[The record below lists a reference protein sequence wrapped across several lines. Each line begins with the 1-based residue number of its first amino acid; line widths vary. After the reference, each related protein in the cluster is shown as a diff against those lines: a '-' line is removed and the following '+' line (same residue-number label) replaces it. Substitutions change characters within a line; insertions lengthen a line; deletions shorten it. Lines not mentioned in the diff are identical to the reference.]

1 VLKAIKV
8 RLYPNKEQ
16 QNLLNNHFGACRFIY
31 NAALNYKKTMYSDY
45 KIKLSKFDIINELID
60 VKHDSN
66 FQWLNEVKA
75 ECLQNTID
83 SLDSAFKGFYRGNGY
98 PKFKSKRSK
107 QSFLQKQCFRICEN
121 TNKIIFLGSKIKFRC
136 SEINAHELQTSK
148 IKRITYSKDNL
159 NHYYASILIENN
171 KDLTLPKLSNEVGI
185 DLGLKYFLITSDGE
199 FVENP
204 KFFRKSEKQLAKQQR
219 FLSRKVKG
227 SSNRN
232 KQRIKIAKIHK
243 KISNQR
249 NYFLHEVSNKIIDEN
264 QVIHLETLA
273 VKNMIKNHKLAKS
286 IADASWS
293 TFVNMLKY
301 KSQWYGRE
309 LHQINR
315 FSPSSKTC
323 SECGW
328 INVDLTLADR
338 IFKCEDCG
346 HVQDRDLNAAINI
359 KNFSNQINNN
369 NRDELTRINASGEQT
384 VVTQRKKK
392 NQVQTL

>member
-16 QNLLNNHFGACRFIY
+16 QGLLNNHFGACRFIY

-45 KIKLSKFDIINELID
+45 KIKLSKFDIQKELPN
-60 VKHDSN
+60 VKDDLH
-66 FQWLNEVKA
+66 FQWLNSVKA

-83 SLDSAFKGFYRGNGY
+83 SLDSAFKVFYRGNGY

-107 QSFLQKQCFRICEN
+107 QSFLSKQNFKILEN
-121 TNKIIFLGSKIKFRC
+121 SNKLVFLKNKIKFKC
-136 SEINAHELQTSK
+136 SESNTHELRLSK

-159 NHYYASILIENN
+159 NHYYASILIESK
-171 KDLTLPKLSNEVGI
+171 KDLTLPKLNNEVGI

-199 FVENP
+199 FIDNP

-232 KQRIKIAKIHK
+232 KQRIKVAKIHK

-293 TFVNMLKY
+293 TFVTMLKY

-323 SECGW
+323 SNCSW

-338 IFKCEDCG
+338 IFECEDCG

-359 KNFSNQINNN
+359 KNFSNQILDK
-369 NRDELTRINASGEQT
+369 NREELSRINASGEQPLGT
-384 VVTQRKKK
+384 HRKKK